1 MATMNL
7 EIISKE
13 IIRPSSPTPHNL
25 RNHKLSFLDQ
35 LAPTTY
41 TPIILYYHAKKGHD
55 VDRVQKSSELKK
67 SLEQTLNRFYPLAG
81 SVKEDNSIECND
93 EGVEYYEA
101 LVACKLSEAL
111 HEFNAE
117 ILNKFLPFEPFASRE
132 VLLAVQCNF
141 FDCGGV
147 AIGVCI
153 SHRIADG
160 ASAATFL
167 GAWSDTSRGV
177 AAAVEAVCPNFD
189 AAAMYFPPKEISW
202 GKGDLVVTK
211 DKIVTRRLVFDK
223 SNIAALK
230 DKAFSVP
237 KLPTRVEPV
246 SAFIWKRLMAISKS
260 KPAPVRVHVAIHV
273 VNLRERTVP
282 PMPMHSIGNLVYS
295 AVILSTHDD
304 HDSHGIL
311 VNKLSNAIRGINGDY
326 VKKLHRGMILDS
338 LTKGV
343 KLSSEGGMEIYK
355 FSAWCRFPLYET
367 DFGWGEPTSWV
378 CLPAVPIK
386 NQVYLLST
394 RDGHGIEAFV
404 NILEEDA
411 PVFDG
416 DPELLPF
423 MSCKIGD

>member
-1 MATMNL
+1 
-7 EIISKE
+7 
-13 IIRPSSPTPHNL
+13 
-25 RNHKLSFLDQ
+25 
-35 LAPTTY
+35 
-41 TPIILYYHAKKGHD
+41 
-55 VDRVQKSSELKK
+55 
-67 SLEQTLNRFYPLAG
+67 
-81 SVKEDNSIECND
+81 
-93 EGVEYYEA
+93 
-101 LVACKLSEAL
+101 
-111 HEFNAE
+111 
-117 ILNKFLPFEPFASRE
+117 
-132 VLLAVQCNF
+132 
-141 FDCGGV
+141 
-147 AIGVCI
+147 VCI

-223 SNIAALK
+223 SSIAALK
-230 DKAFSVP
+230 DKAFSIP